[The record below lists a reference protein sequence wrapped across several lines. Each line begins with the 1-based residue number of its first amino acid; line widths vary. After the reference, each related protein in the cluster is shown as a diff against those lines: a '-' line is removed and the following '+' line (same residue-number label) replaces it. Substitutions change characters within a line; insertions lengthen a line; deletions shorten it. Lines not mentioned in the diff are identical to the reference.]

1 MKMTKKEIPV
11 WLEMRAEAVKER
23 IRHFREFVK
32 PLTEKRGGTAVAALS
47 SLRYALLCGP
57 VPPAQPTGG
66 FQSMGE
72 GRAVARRLGCVDGNE
87 SVSGIYVASLPGAL

>member
-11 WLEMRAEAVKER
+11 RLEMRAEAVKER

-32 PLTEKRGGTAVAALS
+32 PLTEKEAVQQSQRCL
-47 SLRYALLCGP
+47 LRYALLCGP

-72 GRAVARRLGCVDGNE
+72 GRAVARCLGCVDGNE